1 MPLPRLPRRLHK
13 DDPAARR
20 RARRA
25 APVKSRDRALWVW
38 PRAVGMAAG
47 TSGVGLCVGLRPL
60 YIYIQVYSGLIV

>member
-47 TSGVGLCVGLRPL
+47 SGCVLSIS
-60 YIYIQVYSGLIV
+60 IYRMVYSGLIV

>member
-38 PRAVGMAAG
+38 PRG
-47 TSGVGLCVGLRPL
+47 GLRPL
-60 YIYIQVYSGLIV
+60 YNYIYIQVYSGLIV

>member
-47 TSGVGLCVGLRPL
+47 WGGCVLSIYLYTGLQRSDRLNTEE
-60 YIYIQVYSGLIV
+60 

>member
-47 TSGVGLCVGLRPL
+47 WAASSLD
-60 YIYIQVYSGLIV
+60 IYIQVYSGLIV

>member
-47 TSGVGLCVGLRPL
+47 CGRRPL